1 MVTVREATAA
11 DNDALIALDRQCA
24 MGEAM
29 TLAFDRAPDF
39 FARHKVYERW
49 TTLVAEAPDGAP
61 VGTGSMALKTLL
73 VGGRPVEAAYLMDL
87 RVHPDWRRRGVGRA
101 IGDGLRDLLIK
112 AAPAFAYLMVLKGNE
127 PSLSFIRDRGVYTS
141 LGKVTLPVLVPEDLP
156 ALPTGIEVRPLAVE
170 DMSWLA
176 ERWEACT
183 DGWSLAL
190 PLEAGGIERLIA
202 ERLEVPPDDR
212 LVVLDEGAPIG
223 AAALW
228 DYSRIMSIT
237 FVRLPEEIDRRLS
250 PSLRARLGGGEPFR
264 FYYPL
269 PLVWRSLEDLP
280 AITAALLTYLADKH
294 AGEQSATTLWMPM
307 DSAGPMA
314 SLVAPKAAFSV
325 EMDLF
330 GVPIRGSLPTQGP
343 FFIDPR
349 DI

>member
-49 TTLVAEAPDGAP
+49 TALVAEAPDGAP
-61 VGTGSMALKTLL
+61 VGTGSMVLKTLL

-101 IGDGLRDLLIK
+101 IGDALRDRLIK

-127 PSLSFIRDRGVYTS
+127 PSLSFVRNRGIYTS

-156 ALPTGIEVRPLAVE
+156 ALPTGIEVRPLAAE
-170 DMSWLA
+170 DMPWLA

-183 DGWSLAL
+183 AGWSLAL
-190 PLEAGGIERLIA
+190 PLEAGGIERFVA

-212 LVVLDEGAPIG
+212 LVVLDEGTPIG

-264 FYYPL
+264 LYYPL

-330 GVPIRGSLPTQGP
+330 GVPIRGSLPTEGP